1 MSDTEPKK
9 KVSSEFVQ
17 SVKKYIEVDDKIREL
32 KEIIKNHNVQK
43 KEQEEF
49 ILDYLQ
55 KIEENTIDVKDGTL
69 KKNVSKSQT
78 PIKQD
83 IIQKALTEIT
93 GDSIKAQEFT
103 DHIIKSR
110 PITEKIS
117 LRRTTNKKQQSD
129 N

>member
-9 KVSSEFVQ
+9 KISAEFVQ
-17 SVKKYIEVDDKIREL
+17 SVKKYIEIDDKIREF
-32 KEIIKNHNVQK
+32 KEINKNLNIQK

-49 ILDYLQ
+49 ILNYLQ
-55 KIEENTIDVKDGTL
+55 TIEENTIDLKDGTL
-69 KKNVSKSQT
+69 KKNISKTQT
-78 PIKQD
+78 PIKKD

-110 PITEKIS
+110 PITERIS
-117 LRRTTNKKQQSD
+117 LRRTTNKKTE
-129 N
+129 